1 MHAPCSARA
10 KAGYAP
16 EVSGRSA
23 MMTIRARTI
32 GATHRVGVCIIP
44 IRFCVKMNWNA
55 PRTPCVWRENAFP
68 GQHSIAMIRIPVPS
82 TSASKG
88 SGALHPAS
96 AEETCEDGLACN
108 GPDTCILGQCV
119 GEPCSCVLGSDC
131 GPGALCWNAPD
142 CVDGVC
148 VAGTAVECP
157 DGGPCTELQCD
168 SGTGECT
175 AALSDTGTP
184 VDPGSPAGAGEP
196 AMRACAN
203 PVSGVVMM
211 EIRAQKTPVPR
222 TGNASFPPFREIRV

>member
-1 MHAPCSARA
+1 MVHVRRVRPTIVMMEIPVQSMVVWVWKAAHIRRWKMEFPVRMAMHAPCSARA

-88 SGALHPAS
+88 SGASIQPLPRKRAKMDWHAMARIHAS
-96 AEETCEDGLACN
+96 W
-108 GPDTCILGQCV
+108 
-119 GEPCSCVLGSDC
+119 GS
-131 GPGALCWNAPD
+131 ASVNRAPVYSVRIVVRGH
-142 CVDGVC
+142 C
-148 VAGTAVECP
+148 AG
-157 DGGPCTELQCD
+157 
-168 SGTGECT
+168 
-175 AALSDTGTP
+175 
-184 VDPGSPAGAGEP
+184 
-196 AMRACAN
+196 M
-203 PVSGVVMM
+203 
-211 EIRAQKTPVPR
+211 
-222 TGNASFPPFREIRV
+222 PPTV